1 MPKKINLPVRFAP
14 NVFYIF
20 TCLLFWIYLPFIIDE
35 GERFDS

>member
-1 MPKKINLPVRFAP
+1 MPKNKFTRALRPKF
-14 NVFYIF
+14 FYIF